1 MTSHEMG
8 VEPPINY
15 EYFLDKYGLGPE
27 EVGATAQYGS
37 HEGTVAEMLESPRCP
52 VGEALADAYAAK
64 GIQGVETKI
73 DALKTV
79 FDGLT
84 LHVGERTREYH
95 QGTLKR
101 DNLLPNVQGESPDF
115 LA

>member
-1 MTSHEMG
+1 MA
-8 VEPPINY
+8 VEQPIDY
-15 EYFLDKYGLGPE
+15 DYFLDRYGLGPDE
-27 EVGATAQYGS
+27 IGATAQYGS

-79 FDGLT
+79 FEGLT

-101 DNLLPNVQGESPDF
+101 ENLLTNVPEESPDF